1 MVRAAY
7 HSGGCCGIRSICGF
21 HYRYRSCLPETLK
34 QEAAKIYGFLKG
46 YDSRRLFEAVV
57 NHTQA
62 RGGAT
67 KLLEH
72 LGFTLVT
79 KFKNPSGQTCYV
91 YHYTTATHGT
101 KTQVIGTAPVNKEK
115 SMPLRKMYEIIQE
128 TDWSKFY
135 E

>member
-1 MVRAAY
+1 MIRAVY
-7 HSGGCCGIRSICGF
+7 HAGGCCGIRNIAGF
-21 HYRYRSCLPETLK
+21 NYRYRHCTPEKLREDATRIAGILH
-34 QEAAKIYGFLKG
+34 GWS
-46 YDSRRLFEAVV
+46 SRRLFEAVV

-91 YHYTTATHGT
+91 YHYTTAAHST
-101 KTQVIGTAPVNKEK
+101 KTQVIGKAPLNAKK
-115 SMPLRKMYEIIQE
+115 SMPLREMYEIIQE